1 MTRGYFWAPLMRRE
15 RQPGI
20 GERSIGVV
28 LVPLGGTARV
38 RVLPGN
44 EDLDWAIAWIHA
56 TPPSPASRG
65 EGEEVRDQGR
75 SSSPSPLGGE
85 GGAERRMR
93 GAALSILP
101 GAPVR
106 SALALFRSTS
116 PREVRAPLGRCRTL
130 LAREMSAE

>member
-44 EDLDWAIAWIHA
+44 EDLDWAISWIHA
-56 TPPSPASRG
+56 EIDENAADP
-65 EGEEVRDQGR
+65 
-75 SSSPSPLGGE
+75 
-85 GGAERRMR
+85 
-93 GAALSILP
+93 AALATWWR
-101 GAPVR
+101 GRAAFTEDPVR
-106 SALALFRSTS
+106 LGPPAPGVAED
-116 PREVRAPLGRCRTL
+116 PNREIEVIFAEL
-130 LAREMSAE
+130 RER